1 MDVVCPASV
10 RTAPIVLVPRVC
22 FTRSLGLSLLGT
34 EPIIFVLIRVF
45 KFLLFVLLTFYY
57 LVASLLPRSQ
67 AVHTSPDPGP

>member
-1 MDVVCPASV
+1 M
-10 RTAPIVLVPRVC
+10 VLVPRVCFTRVC
-22 FTRSLGLSLLGT
+22 FTRSLGLSLLGP

-45 KFLLFVLLTFYY
+45 KFLIFVLLTFYY